1 MSIFRMYGTVRY
13 FSSVVNFIL
22 LFGNSL
28 IHMNLA
34 FIHRDLAYRHSLVY
48 IDGNLLFDK
57 LLVHMSK
64 LEKINFCIRT
74 GCFSNEQMN
83 LIIKSF
89 QTGKSEVFNL

>member
-1 MSIFRMYGTVRY
+1 MYGRVQY

-22 LFGNSL
+22 LFHNSL
-28 IHMNLA
+28 LHMDLA

-48 IDGNLLFDK
+48 IDGNSLFDK

-64 LEKINFCIRT
+64 LEKINFCIET
-74 GCFSNEQMN
+74 GCLCDQQMD

-89 QTGKSEVFNL
+89 QTSKSEPFFL